1 MKRQTPPIHS
11 NPLRSQQSPPSNANT
26 SPQNRIP
33 MPANIPNTF
42 QLLSLQQKASSLL
55 GGNQSAYLAP
65 AAAAA
70 AAASSPSISQAFAT
84 APLNSG
90 SGSSSSIRARASSP
104 LDLSASTP
112 VGGKRLKIESTSP
125 GRRTTSPSPTL
136 TPTTVQHPKTSCS
149 SMDASG
155 SDTSLSVHSQRRC
168 QAQTDEINSW
178 TVDQVCAFVGSIDIC
193 AEYVEVS
200 TFFRTSTHAVF
211 FFIREIS
218 ACNNA
223 IAIYYRR
230 VHMWTNHYD
239 FKSIKMT
246 IIAFIKWVLCASMG
260 TI

>member
-1 MKRQTPPIHS
+1 MKRQTPPIHT

-65 AAAAA
+65 ATAAAAAAA
-70 AAASSPSISQAFAT
+70 AAASSPSISQTFAT

-90 SGSSSSIRARASSP
+90 SSNNRARALSP

-112 VGGKRLKIESTSP
+112 IGGKRLKIESTSP
-125 GRRTTSPSPTL
+125 GRRTTSPSPT
-136 TPTTVQHPKTSCS
+136 PTTVQHPKTSCS
-149 SMDASG
+149 STDASG
-155 SDTSLSVHSQRRC
+155 SDASLSVHSQRRC

-200 TFFRTSTHAVF
+200 AFFSCTNTCRF
-211 FFIREIS
+211 FSFIRKIS
-218 ACNNA
+218 AFNNA
-223 IAIYYRR
+223 IYYF
-230 VHMWTNHYD
+230 VVCTCGQ
-239 FKSIKMT
+239 IIT
-246 IIAFIKWVLCASMG
+246 ISNQ
-260 TI
+260 